1 MPSLSNINKRDET
14 ASKPDTGKYGLEPF
28 MGANGYAAVACCP
41 IYAVVG
47 TVVGIVHLVKKKR
60 KNRKTGDQEAEEQ
73 ETAGQEIRGQEAGE
87 KSHTTEDDL
96 SGAKDANAK
105 GNSEK
110 KTTDDAE
117 SPTLKRSVSPPRVTH
132 GFKGDPNNPRI
143 CNPECPG
150 FKEKHCA
157 VHHQSDT
164 GRPSSPGL
172 LAV

>member
-1 MPSLSNINKRDET
+1 MPALSDLTKRDET

-28 MGANGYAAVACCP
+28 MGGAGYATVVCCP
-41 IYAVVG
+41 IYTIVG
-47 TVVGIVHLVKKKR
+47 IVGGIVHLVKKR
-60 KNRKTGDQEAEEQ
+60 KNKKGGEQVAEEQ
-73 ETAGQEIRGQEAGE
+73 ETGRQEAGE
-87 KSHTTEDDL
+87 KSHTTDDGL
-96 SGAKDANAK
+96 SKAK
-105 GNSEK
+105 NSNSDGETK
-110 KTTDDAE
+110 KKSTDDSE

-164 GRPSSPGL
+164 GRPASPGL